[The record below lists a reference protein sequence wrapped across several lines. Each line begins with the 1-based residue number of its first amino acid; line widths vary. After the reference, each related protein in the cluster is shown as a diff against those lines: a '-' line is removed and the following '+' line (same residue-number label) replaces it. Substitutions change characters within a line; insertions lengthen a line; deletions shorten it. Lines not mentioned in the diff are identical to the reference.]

1 LFAYSYCYARS
12 IRSPTRTGN
21 KADGAIEALARSL
34 RNPLAFDGSVKSL
47 ASAGAEVI
55 GDVVNL
61 PDPITGRLV
70 PLWPTAVLIGPL
82 PSEPKLAAH
91 YKMVRTSTT
100 SEYGAAWRKWLAGS
114 VKHLDADMGL
124 QLLSASEQKALS
136 EGLDQSGGF
145 VVPADVGVGI
155 FARIGQR
162 SVFRRYT
169 TVRPTAK
176 DVYSQVTFM
185 EHATSGSIY
194 SSDWVASWAGEVPS
208 QSDIDPRFGTL

>member
-1 LFAYSYCYARS
+1 M
-12 IRSPTRTGN
+12 
-21 KADGAIEALARSL
+21 ADRRAHRA
-34 RNPLAFDGSVKSL
+34 
-47 ASAGAEVI
+47 
-55 GDVVNL
+55 
-61 PDPITGRLV
+61 
-70 PLWPTAVLIGPL
+70 L

-114 VKHLDADMGL
+114 LKHLDADMGL

-145 VVPADVGVGI
+145 VVPADVGVAI

-162 SVFRRYT
+162 SVFRRYA

-176 DVYSQVTFM
+176 DVCSQVTFM

-208 QSDIDPRFGTL
+208 QSDIDPRFGTLQGEPKPSAVCKPARAAVTALTRGNRTCVHISGAFLCDECPLVSRRRSGLSAPSNGRTRFVVARPIAG